1 MLTGSNFPPSFLLP
15 LIELRRS
22 LSLTKLNPP
31 ILNKYLRF
39 IQGLLTITLV
49 SGPAPQR
56 PLLIFTDWTFS
67 LFLNFHKRPDQ
78 VTTLFQI
85 TQKWLLY
92 VQVATYKS
100 LSRFVC
106 RSDFLSSEAQ
116 GVFVKSIR
124 DYFIRFIYFIRYKN
138 QAVACNICRHIL
150 SNWYFLT
157 RCSFVPETNL
167 QLLTENNTLLYILLS
182 WKAAGFQLLSDGY
195 LGY

>member
-67 LFLNFHKRPDQ
+67 LFLNSHKRPDQ

-85 TQKWLLY
+85 TE
-92 VQVATYKS
+92 VIAIRT
-100 LSRFVC
+100 
-106 RSDFLSSEAQ
+106 SSN
-116 GVFVKSIR
+116 V
-124 DYFIRFIYFIRYKN
+124 
-138 QAVACNICRHIL
+138 
-150 SNWYFLT
+150 
-157 RCSFVPETNL
+157 
-167 QLLTENNTLLYILLS
+167 
-182 WKAAGFQLLSDGY
+182 
-195 LGY
+195 